1 MYLALELLRQL
12 LFKLNKMSDIY
23 IYHIPGKKIGVTRNL
38 EKRVTQQ
45 QGYKQ
50 GEYEVLGVSTD
61 IEWVSKE
68 EKRLQRLY
76 GYNVDFNSYANM
88 AKQNKDKGKMKINVT
103 DQTTTFPVATTKL
116 EAYLKENKGF
126 KFMVDNVEVRL
137 NDKMIA
143 WIKANARV
151 SHFRKTRSYVYNQ
164 SMKSFVQELTSE
176 AKFKASE
183 PSPTGTENQFELIRD
198 WADSRGIYAK
208 GDAKTQYVKLME
220 EAGELAQAL
229 LKEDKPEIIDA
240 IGDMVVVLT
249 NLAKLKGLNIEDCIS
264 SAYDVISARQGKMV
278 NGTFVK
284 NTL

>member
-1 MYLALELLRQL
+1 
-12 LFKLNKMSDIY
+12 MSDIY

-50 GEYEVLGVSTD
+50 GEYEVLCVSSD
-61 IEWVSKE
+61 IEWISKE

-126 KFMVDNVEVRL
+126 KFMVDNVEVRI

-143 WIKANARV
+143 WLKTNARV

-164 SMKSFVQELTSE
+164 SMKSFVQELALES
-176 AKFKASE
+176 KFKKE
-183 PSPTGTENQFELIRD
+183 PKATPFYAPNEANVYDLIRG
-198 WADSRGIYAK
+198 WAQERGIYAN
-208 GDAKTQYVKLME
+208 GDSKTQYVKLME
-220 EAGELAQAL
+220 ESGELAQAL
-229 LKEDKPEIIDA
+229 LKEDEAEITDA

-249 NLAKLKGLNIEDCIS
+249 NLAKLEGLDIEDCVT
-264 SAYDVISARQGKMV
+264 SAYDVIKTREGKMV